1 MTLSWILM
9 PVGVLLMLIGL
20 AAIGGQVN
28 KHRIRPAS
36 RAAWVFRIGALL
48 VALGLLTDSSDDVLA
63 MLAQLMGV
71 LLVGAAVVTLN
82 HEWVQQAEANL
93 GAPYRF
99 QPTPDMLLL
108 FFATLLNVFVAII
121 GLSQQA
127 EWASSAELMLVG
139 LTGLLAWRV
148 YTTPERLRVGFD
160 LLHSLTI
167 QMAACGLA
175 LLLLGSWLGR

>member
-1 MTLSWILM
+1 
-9 PVGVLLMLIGL
+9 
-20 AAIGGQVN
+20 
-28 KHRIRPAS
+28 
-36 RAAWVFRIGALL
+36 
-48 VALGLLTDSSDDVLA
+48 
-63 MLAQLMGV
+63 MGV

-127 EWASSAELMLVG
+127 AWAFSAELMLIG
-139 LTGLLAWRV
+139 LTGLLAWRAFSV
-148 YTTPERLRVGFD
+148 PERKRVGFD
-160 LLHSLTI
+160 LLRSLTI
-167 QMAACGLA
+167 QMFAFGLV
-175 LLLLGSWLGR
+175 LLLLGAWLGE